1 MLSSLQTICRRE
13 LNGYFATPVA
23 SVFIVV
29 FLALSAALT
38 FFIGNFFARG
48 QADLQSFFMWHPW
61 LYLFLIPAMTM
72 RLWAEE
78 RKSGTIEMLL
88 TLPIELSA
96 IVLGKFLAA
105 WLFTG
110 LALALTFPLWITV
123 NWLGSPDNGVI
134 LASYIGSFLMA
145 GAFLAVGSCMSALTR
160 NQVIAFVLAAS
171 LCFLLTVSGS
181 PFVLDLFAGW
191 APESLLTLVASLGF
205 LEHFQ
210 AIMRG
215 VVDIRDAI
223 YFLSVMAL
231 FLYANI
237 LVIEMRKAG

>member
-1 MLSSLQTICRRE
+1 MLTPLWTICRRE
-13 LNGYFATPVA
+13 LASYFATPVA
-23 SVFIVV
+23 LVFIVV

-38 FFIGNFFARG
+38 FFVGNFFVRG

-78 RKSGTIEMLL
+78 HKTGTIEMLL
-88 TLPIELSA
+88 TLPMPLPA

-110 LALALTFPLWITV
+110 LALALTFPIWIAV
-123 NWLGSPDNGVI
+123 NVLGRPDNGVI
-134 LASYIGSFLMA
+134 IASYFGSFLMA
-145 GAFLAVGSCMSALTR
+145 GAFLSIGACLSAVTK
-160 NQVIAFVLAAS
+160 NQVIAFVLTAC
-171 LCFLLTVSGS
+171 LCFLFTVSGS
-181 PFVLDLFAGW
+181 PVILAFFSGW
-191 APESLLTLVASLGF
+191 APEGLLSLVAGLSF

-215 VVDIRDAI
+215 VVDVRDGF
-223 YFLSVMAL
+223 YFLSVITL
-231 FLYANI
+231 FLFMNT
-237 LVIEMRKAG
+237 VIVEWRKA